1 MKLILDGFTDS
12 RQLILDARFE
22 IPDRSVAMG
31 SPPARRFLFSAA
43 LPVAALAVPWL
54 RAAPV
59 DFEKEVRPILAEK
72 CTLCHGPDEAKAGL
86 RLTGIEPA
94 TRVLESGRRGIVP
107 GETEHS
113 EVLARVRTDDPE
125 EHMPPPGKG
134 EPLSEAEVAVIE
146 RWIAEGAVWPKHW
159 AFTGLRQPE
168 PPVVKDPAWG
178 KHPVDA
184 FVLAR
189 LEAEGI
195 APSPEADAVTL
206 IRRLFYDLAGLPPAP
221 EQVATYRAAIEADHE
236 AGLARLADDLLASPA
251 FGERWGRHWL
261 DRARYADSDGYEK
274 DNHRPDAWRYRDW
287 VIDAINEDMPFDRFT
302 IEQFAGD
309 LLEKPTPDQIL
320 ATAFHRQT
328 LTNTEGGTDKE
339 QWRVAA
345 VMDRVETMG
354 SVWLGL
360 TLTCARCHTHKYD
373 PVTQREYYSLFA
385 YFNNG
390 DEVNAKV
397 PESDEAWSRHEAA
410 LAAHGETAK
419 AIETRL
425 AAARAS
431 LEARLGDWESRF
443 SAVLAEAKA
452 AKDPGLVPL
461 KIDSFAA
468 PKGVQ
473 FAKEADGSIVI
484 GGDNPATAVYT
495 VAVKLPA
502 GRITGLRLEVL
513 PDESL
518 GANGPGRTKH
528 GNFVLNRI
536 EAAVKGT
543 GSVLLADVAAD
554 YSQPDWDA
562 RELLQGNT
570 ASGAAG
576 AGWAVGG
583 ATGKAH
589 HVDLG
594 FAEPLALAAETE
606 LTLTLTQNYG
616 EQHTLG
622 RFRVAALTPPTA
634 LAVPAEVRNV
644 VGKAAAARDAK
655 DRAVLAAH
663 AARLDAETRPLLA
676 ESAAHAAKRPV
687 APLMDVRV
695 IGERRNDRRAS
706 HVFHRGEFKQ
716 PKEAVEPATLSVLPP
731 VQHRGPTGD
740 RLDLA
745 RWLVGGENPLPPR
758 VVANDLWTQL
768 FGEGL
773 VATPE
778 DFGVRG
784 DRPSHPELLD
794 WLAAELVAKGWSRK
808 ALIRE
813 LVLTKTYRQSSDHRP
828 DLLDRDPKNQLL
840 ARQNRFRVEAEIVR
854 DLSLAAAGLLSTKVG
869 GPSVFPP
876 IPEGVADVNYNSAF
890 KWKTS
895 EGEDRYRRGLY
906 TYFKRTAPH
915 PSLIT
920 FDCPDSNVTTV
931 RRSRSNTPLAALITL
946 NSEPFVEAAR
956 GLARRVLTEPL
967 SGDDAARL
975 DLAFRLCLSR
985 EPRDAERDRLASL
998 LESSRAWFR
1007 GRGEE
1012 AEAFAG
1018 APLHGGLDAA
1028 EAAAWT
1034 ATVRVLLNLDEFLT
1048 RG

>member
-1 MKLILDGFTDS
+1 MTASLSFVLH
-12 RQLILDARFE
+12 
-22 IPDRSVAMG
+22 
-31 SPPARRFLFSAA
+31 
-43 LPVAALAVPWL
+43 
-54 RAAPV
+54 AAPV

-94 TRVLESGRRGIVP
+94 TQVLESGRRAVVP
-107 GETEHS
+107 GEPEHS
-113 EVLARVRTDDPE
+113 ELVARVKTTDPD

-134 EPLSEAEVAVIE
+134 EPLTTEEVAVIE

-159 AFTGLRQPE
+159 SFTPLRQPAA
-168 PPVVKDPAWG
+168 PKVKDAAWG

-195 APSPEADAVTL
+195 NPSPEADPITL
-206 IRRLFYDLAGLPPAP
+206 IRRLFYDLVGLPPTP
-221 EQVATYRAAIEADHE
+221 EQVSTYLSAIEADRE

-287 VIDAINEDMPFDRFT
+287 VIQAINDDMPFDRFT

-309 LLEKPTPDQIL
+309 LLEKPTSDQIL

-360 TLTCARCHTHKYD
+360 SLTCARCHTHKYD
-373 PVTQREYYSLFA
+373 PITQREYYGLFA

-390 DEVNAKV
+390 DEINTRV
-397 PESDEAWSRHEAA
+397 PESVEAWKRYEAA
-410 LAAHGETAK
+410 LAEHAETSK
-419 AIETRL
+419 AIEARL
-425 AAARAS
+425 DAARADLAS
-431 LEARLGDWESRF
+431 RLGEWEARF
-443 SAVLAEAKA
+443 STMLAEAES
-452 AKDPGLVPL
+452 AKDPAPVPVP
-461 KIDSFAA
+461 IASFAA

-473 FAKEADGSIVI
+473 YAMEKDGSLVV
-484 GGDNPATAVYT
+484 GGGNPVTAVYT
-495 VAVKLPA
+495 VTAKLPA
-502 GRITGLRLEVL
+502 GRVTGLRLEVL

-518 GANGPGRTKH
+518 GGKGPGRTKH
-528 GNFVLNRI
+528 GNFVLNRVDVS
-536 EAAVKGT
+536 VKGT
-543 GSVLLADVAAD
+543 GAILLADAAAD
-554 YSQPDWDA
+554 YSQSDWDV
-562 RELLQGNT
+562 RELLEGKT
-570 ASGAAG
+570 AGGTAG
-576 AGWAVGG
+576 SGWAVGG
-583 ATGKAH
+583 ATGKPH
-589 HVDLG
+589 HADLG
-594 FAEPLALAAETE
+594 FAEPLALAAATE
-606 LTLTLTQNYG
+606 VTLTLTQNYG

-622 RFRVAALTPPTA
+622 RFRIHALTAPTVLA
-634 LAVPAEVRNV
+634 LPADVRTV
-644 VGKAAAARDAK
+644 LAKPVGSRDAK
-655 DRAVLAAH
+655 DREILAVH
-663 AARLDAETRPLLA
+663 AARLDAKTRPLLA
-676 ESAAHAAKRPV
+676 EAAAHAAKRPV
-687 APLMDVRV
+687 APEMDVRV
-695 IGERRNDRRAS
+695 IGERRNERRAT
-706 HVFHRGEFKQ
+706 HVLHRGEFKQ
-716 PKEAVEPATLSVLPP
+716 PKDAVEPATLGVLPP
-731 VQHRGPTGD
+731 VKHRGATGD

-794 WLAAELVAKGWSRK
+794 WIAAELVAKGWSRK

-813 LVLTKTYRQSSDHRP
+813 LVLTNTYRQSSNHRP
-828 DLLDRDPKNQLL
+828 ELLDRDPKNQLL
-840 ARQNRFRVEAEIVR
+840 ARQNRFRVEAEIIR
-854 DLSLAAAGLLSTKVG
+854 DLSLAAAGLLSPKVG

-876 IPEGVADVNYNSAF
+876 IPDGVADVNYNSAF
-890 KWKTS
+890 KWTTS
-895 EGEDRYRRGLY
+895 QGEDRYRRGMY

-915 PSLIT
+915 PSLIS

-956 GLARRVLTEPL
+956 GLAHRVLAETPD
-967 SGDDAARL
+967 SDDAVRIRHS
-975 DLAFRLCLSR
+975 FILCLSR
-985 EPRDAERDRLASL
+985 EPRDFERDRLASL
-998 LESSRAWFR
+998 LESSRAWYR
-1007 GRGEE
+1007 TRGEE
-1012 AEAFAG
+1012 AKTLAG
-1018 APLHGGLDAA
+1018 PSLPKGVDPT

-1034 ATVRVLLNLDEFLT
+1034 ATARVLLNLDEFLT

>member
-1 MKLILDGFTDS
+1 MGIVPAS
-12 RQLILDARFE
+12 RL
-22 IPDRSVAMG
+22 
-31 SPPARRFLFSAA
+31 LFFAA
-43 LPVAALAVPWL
+43 LPMAAFVSPSL

-107 GETEHS
+107 GEPEHS
-113 EVLARVRTDDPE
+113 EILARVKTTDPE

-134 EPLSEAEVAVIE
+134 EPLTEVEVAVIE

-159 AFTGLRQPE
+159 SFTTLRQPE
-168 PPVVKDPAWG
+168 PPVVKNQAWG

-184 FVLAR
+184 FILAR

-195 APSPEADAVTL
+195 APSPEADSVTL
-206 IRRLFYDLAGLPPAP
+206 IRRLFFDLAGLPPTP
-221 EQVATYRAAIEADHE
+221 EQVATYRAGIEADRE

-287 VIDAINEDMPFDRFT
+287 VIDAINDDLPFDRFT

-397 PESDEAWSRHEAA
+397 PQSSAAWTRYESE
-410 LAAHGETAK
+410 LAAHGKNGK

-425 AAARAS
+425 AEARAG
-431 LEARLGDWESRF
+431 LEARLGEWESRF
-443 SAVLAEAKA
+443 SALLVEAKA

-461 KIDSFAA
+461 KIGSFAA

-473 FAKEADGSIVI
+473 FAMENDGSIVV
-484 GGDNPATAVYT
+484 GGENPATAVYT
-495 VAVKLPA
+495 VTVKLPK

-518 GANGPGRTKH
+518 GAMGPGRTKH

-536 EAAVKGT
+536 EASVKET

-554 YSQPDWDA
+554 YSQADWDV
-562 RELLQGNT
+562 RELLEGNT
-570 ASGAAG
+570 KAGAAG

-594 FAEPLALAAETE
+594 FAEPLVLAGETE

-622 RFRVAALTPPTA
+622 RFRVGALTAPTA
-634 LAVPAEVRNV
+634 LALPAEVRGV
-644 VGKAAAARDAK
+644 LGKPAAARDSK
-655 DRAVLAAH
+655 DRAVLASH
-663 AARLDAETRPLLA
+663 AARLDAKTRPLLA
-676 ESAAHAAKRPV
+676 EAAAHEAKRPA

-695 IGERRNDRRAS
+695 IGERAGGRRAS
-706 HVFHRGEFKQ
+706 HVLHRGEFKQ

-731 VQHRGPTGD
+731 VKHRGPAGD

-745 RWLVGGENPLPPR
+745 RWLVDGENPLPPR

-813 LVLTKTYRQSSDHRP
+813 IVLTKTYRQSSDHRP

-854 DLSLAAAGLLSTKVG
+854 DLSLAAAGLLSKKVG

-915 PSLIT
+915 PSLIS

-946 NSEPFVEAAR
+946 NSESFVEAAQ
-956 GLARRVLTEPL
+956 GLARRVLTEP
-967 SGDDAARL
+967 SNGDDAARL
-975 DLAFRLCLSR
+975 GHAFRLCLSR
-985 EPRDAERDRLASL
+985 EPRDSERDRLASL
-998 LESSRAWFR
+998 LESSRAWYR
-1007 GRGEE
+1007 GREEE
-1012 AEAFAG
+1012 AKALAG
-1018 APLHGGLDAA
+1018 ASLPGGINAA